1 MIILSIDVGI
11 KNLAFCLIDSSNK
24 INILEWNVLNISTEN
39 NDNVICSQNRKNK
52 PCNKCFTYLFNNEKY
67 CGICS
72 KNNENFKKYPS
83 FDLNIL
89 ENKKIKK
96 EKLIEI
102 CNEYGISFDKKST
115 KDDIKILVKQFVEK
129 NCFVK
134 PLKTKV
140 SDISLI
146 DIGRNMNQILNKL
159 FETWKYKIDIV
170 IIENQI
176 SPLANRMKTLQGMIT
191 QYFIMKTT
199 AEIFYIS
206 SENKLKEF
214 SNSKTNY
221 KDRKKLSV
229 NTMIS
234 LFDNTDYNI
243 DSKWKDIFQNSKK
256 KDDLS
261 DTFLQGLWYIK
272 NNIYDS

>member
-11 KNLAFCLIDSSNK
+11 KNLAFCLLDTSNN

-39 NDNVICSQNRKNK
+39 NDNVMCSQTRKNT

-72 KNNENFKKYPS
+72 KTNENFKKYTP

-96 EKLIEI
+96 EKLIDF
-102 CNEYGISFDKKST
+102 CNDYNISFSKKST
-115 KDDIKILVKQFVEK
+115 KEQIKEELSKFVLT

-146 DIGRNMNQILNKL
+146 DIGRNMNVILNKL
-159 FETWKYKIDIV
+159 LDSWKYQIDVI

-191 QYFIMKTT
+191 QYFIMKTK

-214 SNSKTNY
+214 SSSKTNY
-221 KDRKKLSV
+221 KDRKKLSI
-229 NTMIS
+229 NTMLS
-234 LFDNTDYNI
+234 LFDNTEFNI
-243 DSKWKDIFQNSKK
+243 EKRWKEIFQNSKK

-272 NNIYDS
+272 NNIYNS

>member
-72 KNNENFKKYPS
+72 KNNENFKKYPA

-146 DIGRNMNQILNKL
+146 DIGRNMNIILNEL
-159 FETWKYKIDIV
+159 IDSWNYNIDMV
-170 IIENQI
+170 LIENQI

-191 QYFIMKTT
+191 QYFIMKTN
-199 AEIFYIS
+199 AKIIYIS

-214 SNSKTNY
+214 TTSKTNY
-221 KDRKKLSV
+221 KERKQLSIQIMKDILQK
-229 NTMIS
+229 NE
-234 LFDNTDYNI
+234 YNI
-243 DSKWKDIFQNSKK
+243 DTNWSNIFEKSKK

-261 DTFLQGLWYIK
+261 DTFLQALWYIK
-272 NNIYDS
+272 NNIL